1 MGLRDRITSF
11 GTEVSSRE
19 GSRICH
25 MLEILKLF
33 KVEPWLDPHFG
44 LIELLFPC
52 VNCLHCQVMKG
63 SSNNLLL
70 GLHHASKLQKCIL
83 QTESYSDNTSDTICQ
98 KNRNE
103 IIIFYSCVVRS
114 IQVKSITNNDD
125 EKDKCYAQIYR
136 RISQGST
143 INPKNNTDTIRGH
156 IKQK

>member
-19 GSRICH
+19 RSRICH
-25 MLEILKLF
+25 MLEVLKLF

-63 SSNNLLL
+63 SSDNLLL
-70 GLHHASKLQKCIL
+70 GLHHASKFQKRIL
-83 QTESYSDNTSDTICQ
+83 QTESYSDNTSDTIRQ

-103 IIIFYSCVVRS
+103 IIIFYSCVIRS
-114 IQVKSITNNDD
+114 RQVKSITKN
-125 EKDKCYAQIYR
+125 KCYAQIYR

-156 IKQK
+156 IKQN